1 MDIDAICPLVSV
13 WRAFST
19 FITKALI
26 FILMV
31 SKYEA
36 IKLIS
41 WFYSNTRAL
50 YLKLEHGS
58 HPWAHKK
65 LKKGNRNKMGYL

>member
-13 WRAFST
+13 WRAYST

-36 IKLIS
+36 IKLMQRVL
-41 WFYSNTRAL
+41 FKHTGFVN
-50 YLKLEHGS
+50 
-58 HPWAHKK
+58 
-65 LKKGNRNKMGYL
+65 